1 MDLVSGFLV
10 FLFGVI
16 CGAAIMLLRNKF
28 SGENQQVQSAL
39 QACEQQNA
47 QLKQEWQDHIA
58 TFRSVATNL
67 DEMSRHIQQQI
78 DDSEQMLTQPN
89 NKSHF
94 PFFSKEAT
102 QFLQN
107 ADSDK
112 RQTSSVSNQPLDYSG
127 SASGLFQGQ
136 EAATVNG
143 STADPKSN

>member
-1 MDLVSGFLV
+1 MDFVSGVIV
-10 FLFGVI
+10 FLIGVV
-16 CGAAIMLLRNKF
+16 CGAGLIVLRNKF
-28 SGENQQVQSAL
+28 NSESQQVQKAL
-39 QACEQQNA
+39 QSCEQQNA

-67 DEMSRHIQQQI
+67 DEMARHIDQQI
-78 DDSEQMLTQPN
+78 TDSEQLLSQPES
-89 NKSHF
+89 KAHF

-112 RQTSSVSNQPLDYSG
+112 RKRSSVSDQPLDYSG

-136 EAATVNG
+136 EVAAANESKNG
-143 STADPKSN
+143 